1 MINQLK
7 AIVGF
12 KEEEEIPLSKNVAI
26 DEVSSASKA
35 EDEDFLK
42 TRIENL
48 DLSVRTLNAL
58 SNANIRTVGGL
69 ARKKEA
75 DILDIEGMG
84 AKGVSE
90 IKKALAEH
98 GITLK

>member
-12 KEEEEIPLSKNVAI
+12 KEEVDDMLMPSKGTNETSEK
-26 DEVSSASKA
+26 EVTP
-35 EDEDFLK
+35 DDDILK
-42 TRIENL
+42 TRIDTL
-48 DLSVRTLNAL
+48 DLSARTLNVL

-69 ARKKEA
+69 ARKKEK
-75 DILDIEGMG
+75 DILEIEGLG
-84 AKGVSE
+84 AKGLSE
-90 IKKALAEH
+90 IKDMLAGF

>member
-1 MINQLK
+1 M
-7 AIVGF
+7 
-12 KEEEEIPLSKNVAI
+12 
-26 DEVSSASKA
+26 
-35 EDEDFLK
+35 
-42 TRIENL
+42 
-48 DLSVRTLNAL
+48 RTLNAL